1 MEITVK
7 EASERLRITESQICR
22 IIRQGKIKARKL
34 GYMWL
39 IEVDSLDY
47 RRQRKPKGG
56 KKWEQRFMPG

>member
-1 MEITVK
+1 MLEVSMEITVK

-22 IIRQGKIKARKL
+22 IIRQGKIKARRL

-39 IEVDSLDY
+39 IEADSLDY

-56 KKWEQRFMPG
+56 KK

>member
-39 IEVDSLDY
+39 IEADSLDY
-47 RRQRKPKGG
+47 RRQRKPK
-56 KKWEQRFMPG
+56 RR

>member
-1 MEITVK
+1 MSTEITVK

-22 IIRQGKIKARKL
+22 LIRQGKIKARKL

-47 RRQRKPKGG
+47 KRRRKPKGG
-56 KKWEQRFMPG
+56 KK

>member
-22 IIRQGKIKARKL
+22 LIRQGKIKARKL

-39 IEVDSLDY
+39 IEADSLDY

-56 KKWEQRFMPG
+56 KK

>member
-7 EASERLRITESQICR
+7 EASEQLRITESQICR
-22 IIRQGKIKARKL
+22 LIRQGKIKARKL

-39 IEVDSLDY
+39 IEADSLDY

-56 KKWEQRFMPG
+56 KK

>member
-1 MEITVK
+1 MLEVSMEITVK

-39 IEVDSLDY
+39 IEADSLDY
-47 RRQRKPKGG
+47 RRQRKPK
-56 KKWEQRFMPG
+56 RR